1 MTHCDLEKVDA
12 KDLPIGKLIGILA
25 KAQSIYFNNMLSEL
39 DINITQLHILFEVA
53 GDSTL
58 NQEKIASRC
67 NTNKGAIARSI
78 KKLEDNGFIER
89 TIDENN
95 RRQNIISM
103 TEKGEMTFNKSKDNL
118 KEFEDILFENQ
129 QEKENLQIILKNLAI
144 KMTSLNEERFDK
156 K

>member
-1 MTHCDLEKVDA
+1 M
-12 KDLPIGKLIGILA
+12 
-25 KAQSIYFNNMLSEL
+25 
-39 DINITQLHILFEVA
+39 
-53 GDSTL
+53 
-58 NQEKIASRC
+58 
-67 NTNKGAIARSI
+67 
-78 KKLEDNGFIER
+78 EDNGFIER

-103 TEKGEMTFNKSKDNL
+103 TEKGEMTFNKSKDIL

>member
-1 MTHCDLEKVDA
+1 
-12 KDLPIGKLIGILA
+12 
-25 KAQSIYFNNMLSEL
+25 MLSEL

-103 TEKGEMTFNKSKDNL
+103 TEKGEMTFNKSKDIL

>member
-1 MTHCDLEKVDA
+1 M
-12 KDLPIGKLIGILA
+12 
-25 KAQSIYFNNMLSEL
+25 
-39 DINITQLHILFEVA
+39 
-53 GDSTL
+53 

-103 TEKGEMTFNKSKDNL
+103 TEKGEMTFNKSKDIL

>member
-1 MTHCDLEKVDA
+1 MSFRELENIDA
-12 KDLPIGKLIGILA
+12 KCLHVSKLIVL
-25 KAQSIYFNNMLSEL
+25 IYRSQKIFFKKMLSEL
-39 DINITQLHILFEVA
+39 NINNTQLYILYEISN
-53 GDSTL
+53 DPKI

-67 NTNKGAIARSI
+67 NIDKGAIARSI

-95 RRQNIISM
+95 RRQNIISL
-103 TEKGEMTFNKSKDNL
+103 TEKGEITYNKSKDIL
-118 KEFEDILFENQ
+118 KDFEDILFDNQ

-144 KMTSLNEERFDK
+144 KSISLNENGFDK